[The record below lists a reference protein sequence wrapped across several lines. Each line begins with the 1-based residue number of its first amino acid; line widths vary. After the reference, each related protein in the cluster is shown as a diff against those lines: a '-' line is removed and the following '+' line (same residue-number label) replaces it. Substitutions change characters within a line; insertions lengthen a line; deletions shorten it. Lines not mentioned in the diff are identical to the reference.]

1 VVGGGLWFGVINP
14 AMGFSV
20 MFTNSRDKR
29 VVLGTGLR
37 F

>member
-1 VVGGGLWFGVINP
+1 MVGGGLWFGVINP
-14 AMGFSV
+14 ATGVSV

-29 VVLGTGLR
+29 VVFGTGLR